1 MNFAPE
7 VLRELRQVCPLC
19 RDNDVDL
26 RWTPDRL
33 LTLMP
38 IGPARR

>member
-7 VLRELRQVCPLC
+7 VLRELRQVC

-26 RWTPDRL
+26 RWTPDGL

>member
-1 MNFAPE
+1 MHFAPE
-7 VLRELRQVCPLC
+7 VLRELRQVC